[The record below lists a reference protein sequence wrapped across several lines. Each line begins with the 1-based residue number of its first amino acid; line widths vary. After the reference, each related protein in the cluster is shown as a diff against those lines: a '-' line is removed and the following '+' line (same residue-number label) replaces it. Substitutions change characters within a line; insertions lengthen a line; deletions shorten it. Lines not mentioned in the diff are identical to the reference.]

1 MVSTRSGVGQE
12 PVALG
17 REALSPIHRNDEC
30 RGVLKGQEG
39 APALLGQWFSRQ
51 QTNQKRRVLKLLG
64 LFLRPDATPASP
76 SISLGGR
83 REVPQWTG
91 LGCVY
96 GLSDIPHTLWLP
108 AVRPAAVYG
117 HFGRLGCYCR

>member
-51 QTNQKRRVLKLLG
+51 QTNQKRRVLKLVG
-64 LFLRPDATPASP
+64 LFLRPDATPAAQSVRVAGVAFNQ
-76 SISLGGR
+76 LGR
-83 REVPQWTG
+83 TP
-91 LGCVY
+91 
-96 GLSDIPHTLWLP
+96 
-108 AVRPAAVYG
+108 
-117 HFGRLGCYCR
+117 